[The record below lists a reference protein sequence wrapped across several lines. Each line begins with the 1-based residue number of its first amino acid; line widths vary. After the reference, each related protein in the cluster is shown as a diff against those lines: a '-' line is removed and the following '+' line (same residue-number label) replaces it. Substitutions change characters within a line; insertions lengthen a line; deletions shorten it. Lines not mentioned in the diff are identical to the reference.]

1 MPNVRRRRSHMPIRQ
16 RAPTGRKE
24 SKVMHGQMP
33 GPGCGWP
40 RHRSGTKVL
49 TSHDEGQLSA
59 YDASTTVEGVV
70 MRTCDGGA

>member
-1 MPNVRRRRSHMPIRQ
+1 MPKVRRRRSHMPIRQ
-16 RAPTGRKE
+16 RASDGTERVEGHARADARARRR
-24 SKVMHGQMP
+24 
-33 GPGCGWP
+33 WP

-49 TSHDEGQLSA
+49 TRHDEGQLSA